1 MYEEA
6 HISCP
11 ILVYND
17 VYDMLNQSLLSRKY
31 LPDSKRLAEHCG
43 YDEGEIGRVIKMIKK
58 EGAGKHMHDEQI
70 IKFEREAYRYSKEI
84 RASWNFK
91 REPITEDSDI
101 ESFDMMG

>member
-31 LPDSKRLAEHCG
+31 IPDSKRLAKYCG
-43 YDEGEIGRVIKMIKK
+43 YNAEEIGRLIEMIKK
-58 EGAGKHMHDEQI
+58 EGAGKHMHDEQV
-70 IKFEREAYRYSKEI
+70 IKIERDAYRYSEEI

-91 REPITEDSDI
+91 RESITEDSDI